1 MMEPWQ
7 EGRPDP
13 AEWLGTR
20 FVCRVSGAPADTVDD
35 LRAEATLDRLARL
48 HQVDA
53 ELAARREALSAVLF
67 GAIGRASADKPL
79 RNRLMTLKR
88 ELYNLRPG
96 ASARV
101 PDAVAS
107 LPAEDAETVRGFA
120 ALLDERVGLEAAVR
134 EAYGA
139 ETPGLR
145 ARFRQL
151 LDDADFRK
159 GLMISSRSLYGSVER
174 WGQAAA
180 AGGAE
185 LGGKDEKTERGLLR
199 YYTRMAMK
207 ATPFST
213 FCAIIPGEFVDE
225 SDESAGNDGDLIRF
239 VGDPRQKRSYVRIN
253 KFIYGLLYDH
263 LRTRPSV
270 RRALRVELNPTLRD
284 QGGRLVYLTAIDSRE
299 VFQRLANNEVLEL
312 ITGTIQ
318 GGERPTLG
326 ELIAALS
333 ADPQIE
339 ATPEEAEAYLDKLIE
354 IGFLRFHTGIRE
366 QDSDW
371 DIPFRALLDAIDDD
385 HARQSSALLARLREV
400 VEAYTDAEVGP
411 RATMIEEMHT
421 LLKDAIESMEVEQRL
436 RRDMPFYEDATSAA
450 RAEVALTPGVRRTFD
465 SWAEWVRVT
474 SRVAWPRG
482 EQATMRHFFD
492 TFYTEQTQVPLLVF
506 YEDFYREHF
515 KAHVEKEG
523 KIRGGVQDD
532 ELKGYDVG
540 NPFGLDF
547 VKRLGETRDRLGEL
561 LRERWQAEPDA
572 EEISLTAAE
581 VEEALQGVETTS
593 GVCRSMGSF
602 ACLAPA
608 EQPGGDPLLVLQGGS
623 YTTGFGKYFSRFL
636 YMLPDDVQEQVRREN
651 ASVTGELLAEICGD
665 AQFNANLHPPLLKWE
680 ISYPTGE
687 SGNAEEQLKSSEI
700 FVERDPEDANSLRL
714 VHGPTGSRVVPVD
727 LGFLNPRMRPPLY
740 QLVSRFTPPAMF
752 GPPIPE
758 SPERRPRPQPAPPE
772 DGARDGAGEPADTV
786 AIEAG
791 GDAGVAAG
799 DAAAGDAG
807 VAVAGDA
814 GDARPVASPAVAS
827 PAAAPA
833 ADAQAAASPDAAA
846 AADGKPAAS
855 PDAASPDAAAPA
867 DAQAADAPPAPPP
880 PAPRIQ
886 VRPRISYE
894 GSLVLARRRWNVP
907 GQLFPQREPHES
919 AADFFL
925 RANRWRAE
933 AGIPETAYVRINP
946 LPEPPA
952 AKPGD
957 KPADAAAQA
966 EAEAQQQAAAAADV
980 PGYDAPA
987 AEHADEPHEGDEA
1000 EAAEPAAEGEAPA
1013 EGQAEG
1019 DAKKT
1024 AKPRTAGSRD
1034 LHKPQ
1039 FIDFGNPLL
1048 VGLLGKMGANLK
1060 AYHAV
1065 FEERL
1070 PARAA
1075 LPRHGGEAYASEVVV
1090 QLYFPAGTSGAA
1102 AHSGQEEHAA
1112 AVA

>member
-7 EGRPDP
+7 EGRAEP

-20 FVCRVSGAPADTVDD
+20 FVCRVSGAPADTVDG
-35 LRAEATLDRLARL
+35 LRAAATLDRLARL

-53 ELAARREALSAVLF
+53 ELADRRERLSAVLF
-67 GAIGRASADKPL
+67 AAIGRAGGDKPL
-79 RNRLMTLKR
+79 RNRLMSLKR

-101 PDAVAS
+101 ADAVAS
-107 LPAEDAETVRGFA
+107 LPAHEADEVRGFA
-120 ALLDERVGLEAAVR
+120 ALLDERVALEQAVR
-134 EAYGA
+134 AAYGE
-139 ETPGLR
+139 ETPALR
-145 ARFRQL
+145 ARFRRL

-159 GLMISSRSLYGSVER
+159 GLMISSRSLYGSLER

-180 AGGAE
+180 AGGAD

-213 FCAIIPGEFVDE
+213 FCAIIPGAFVDGE
-225 SDESAGNDGDLIRF
+225 EDDGGELIRF
-239 VGDPRQKRSYVRIN
+239 HGDPRVKRSYVRIN

-263 LRTRPSV
+263 LRTRPAV
-270 RRALRVELNPTLRD
+270 RHALRVELNPTLRD
-284 QGGRLVYLTAIDSRE
+284 QDGRLVYLTAIDARE

-312 ITGTIQ
+312 ITGTV
-318 GGERPTLG
+318 GGGDRPTLG
-326 ELIAALS
+326 ELIGTLAS
-333 ADPQIE
+333 DPAIE

-371 DIPFRALLDAIDDD
+371 DLPFRALLDGIDDD
-385 HARQSSALLARLREV
+385 HARQASRLLARLREV
-400 VEAYTDAEVGP
+400 VEAYTDAEVGE
-411 RATMIEEMHT
+411 RERMVEEMHA
-421 LLKDAIESMEVEQRL
+421 LLKDAIEAMEVPQRL

-450 RAEVALTPGVRRTFD
+450 RAEVALTPGVRRTFEA
-465 SWAEWVRVT
+465 WASWVRVT

-492 TFYTEQTQVPLLVF
+492 DFYGERGRIPLLVF

-515 KAHVEKEG
+515 KTHVEKEA
-523 KIRGGVQDD
+523 KIRAGERDD
-532 ELKGYDVG
+532 DLKGYDVG

-561 LRERWQAEPDA
+561 LRERWQGAPGAD
-572 EEISLTAAE
+572 EISLTHAE

-602 ACLAPA
+602 ACLAPS

-665 AQFNANLHPPLLKWE
+665 AQFNANLHPPLLRWE

-700 FVERDPEDANSLRL
+700 FVERDPEDVNTLRL

-752 GPPIPE
+752 APPVPE
-758 SPERRPRPQPAPPE
+758 GPERRPRPQPAAEPSADAANGDAMDGDDAV
-772 DGARDGAGEPADTV
+772 DGARAVDGGGAGVTVDARAAVDASPDVAAPPADTAAVDAAPV
-786 AIEAG
+786 AEAQAG
-791 GDAGVAAG
+791 GEAAP
-799 DAAAGDAG
+799 D
-807 VAVAGDA
+807 
-814 GDARPVASPAVAS
+814 
-827 PAAAPA
+827 APA
-833 ADAQAAASPDAAA
+833 AE
-846 AADGKPAAS
+846 
-855 PDAASPDAAAPA
+855 
-867 DAQAADAPPAPPP
+867 APPP
-880 PAPRIQ
+880 PPPRIQ

-894 GSLVLARRRWNVP
+894 GSLVLSRRRWMVP
-907 GQLFPQREPHES
+907 MQLFPQREPHES
-919 AADFFL
+919 GADFFL

-933 AGIPETAYVRINP
+933 AGIPESVYVRINP
-946 LPEPPA
+946 SSEPP
-952 AKPGD
+952 
-957 KPADAAAQA
+957 KPAPGSPVDAAAQA
-966 EAEAQQQAAAAADV
+966 EAEAQQQAVAAAEV
-980 PGYDAPA
+980 PGYEAA
-987 AEHADEPHEGDEA
+987 AEGAAEAHDEA
-1000 EAAEPAAEGEAPA
+1000 EAVEPAAAGEAEAGAEGEAKKPA
-1013 EGQAEG
+1013 V
-1019 DAKKT
+1019 
-1024 AKPRTAGSRD
+1024 PRTAGSRD

-1048 VGLLGKMGANLK
+1048 VGLLGKMGANVK
-1060 AYHAV
+1060 SFTAV
-1065 FEERL
+1065 VEERL
-1070 PARAA
+1070 PAREA
-1075 LPRHGGEAYASEVVV
+1075 LPRHGGDAYASELVV

-1102 AHSGQEEHAA
+1102 AHAAAGQEEHAA

>member
-7 EGRPDP
+7 EGRPEP

-35 LRAEATLDRLARL
+35 LRAAATLDRLARL

-53 ELAARREALSAVLF
+53 ELAARREGLSAVLF
-67 GAIGRASADKPL
+67 GAIGRAGGDKPL
-79 RNRLMTLKR
+79 RNRLMALKR

-101 PDAVAS
+101 PDAVAT
-107 LPAEDAETVRGFA
+107 LPAAEAGEVRAFA

-134 EAYGA
+134 EAYAA
-139 ETPGLR
+139 ETPALR

-225 SDESAGNDGDLIRF
+225 GEEDGGELIRF

-263 LRTRPSV
+263 LRTRPAV

-284 QGGRLVYLTAIDSRE
+284 QDGRLVYLTAIDSRE

-312 ITGTIQ
+312 ITGTFA

-333 ADPQIE
+333 ADPAIE

-385 HARQSSALLARLREV
+385 HARQASHLLARLREV
-400 VEAYTDAEVGP
+400 VEAYTGAEVGP
-411 RATMIEEMHT
+411 RAVMIEEMHT
-421 LLKDAIESMEVEQRL
+421 LLKDAIEAMAVEQRL

-465 SWAEWVRVT
+465 TWAEWVRVT

-492 TFYTEQTQVPLLVF
+492 DFYGEQSRIPLLVF

-515 KAHVEKEG
+515 KSHVEKEG

-547 VKRLGETRDRLGEL
+547 VKRLGETRDRLSEL
-561 LRERWQAEPDA
+561 LRERWAADPEAD
-572 EEISLTAAE
+572 EISLAAAE

-602 ACLAPA
+602 ACLAPGA
-608 EQPGGDPLLVLQGGS
+608 EPGGDPLLIMQGGS

-665 AQFNANLHPPLLKWE
+665 AQFNANLHPPLLRWE

-700 FVERDPEDANSLRL
+700 FVERDPEDANTLRL

-758 SPERRPRPQPAPPE
+758 SPDRRPRPQPAPPAAE
-772 DGARDGAGEPADTV
+772 ARDAAGAGDAADTV
-786 AIEAG
+786 
-791 GDAGVAAG
+791 AGVAAG
-799 DAAAGDAG
+799 DAADT
-807 VAVAGDA
+807 VAVEAA
-814 GDARPVASPAVAS
+814 GDARPAAVLDGAS
-827 PAAAPA
+827 PA
-833 ADAQAAASPDAAA
+833 ADAQPAAAPDASA
-846 AADGKPAAS
+846 PAAS
-855 PDAASPDAAAPA
+855 SPAAAQPAAAPDAAAPA
-867 DAQAADAPPAPPP
+867 EGQPAAEAPPAPPP
-880 PAPRIQ
+880 PAPKIQ
-886 VRPRISYE
+886 VRPRVSYE
-894 GSLVLARRRWNVP
+894 GSLVLARRRWMVP
-907 GQLFPQREPHES
+907 SALFPQREPHEG

-925 RANRWRAE
+925 RANRWRAD

-946 LPEPPA
+946 LPEPPSP
-952 AKPGD
+952 KPGQ
-957 KPADAAAQA
+957 PADAAAQA
-966 EAEAQQQAAAAADV
+966 EAEAQQAAAAAGDV

-987 AEHADEPHEGDEA
+987 AEHEADGHEGDEA
-1000 EAAEPAAEGEAPA
+1000 EAAEPAAGGEAPA
-1013 EGQAEG
+1013 DGAAEGAEG
-1019 DAKKT
+1019 DAKKVT
-1024 AKPRTAGSRD
+1024 KPRTAGSRD

-1065 FEERL
+1065 IEERL
-1070 PARAA
+1070 PGREA
-1075 LPRHGGEAYASEVVV
+1075 LPRHGGDAYAAEVVV
-1090 QLYFPAGTSGAA
+1090 QLYFPAGTAGAA
-1102 AHSGQEEHAA
+1102 APAGEEEHAA